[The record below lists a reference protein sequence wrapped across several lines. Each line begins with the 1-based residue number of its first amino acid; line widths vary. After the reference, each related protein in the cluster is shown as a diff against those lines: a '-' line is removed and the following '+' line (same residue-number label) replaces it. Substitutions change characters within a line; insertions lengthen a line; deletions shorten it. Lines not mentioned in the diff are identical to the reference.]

1 MNDTLFPY
9 LIVFAIAFVAPLVLT
24 IFSIKFPPEWVKD
37 SIVEPKW
44 VKLNLFG
51 LVSASLMMIIVGFIY
66 SGFITQY
73 SFMAVLSIG
82 VLVYTLTQTAVTDF
96 TFRLADRRLLRL
108 ANLFSASA
116 GIWFLAS
123 YTNKTMLLTYV
134 LLFLFFSMMLFIP
147 NLGQS
152 DARALQLVVL
162 SAMPVIGLQS
172 FQIGFLIAAIT
183 IILYG
188 ITKSLKENG
197 NLSGLFTKLSLP
209 LVPFIIAPFAFMV
222 LIHPLVQS

>member
-1 MNDTLFPY
+1 MNDTLISY
-9 LIVFAIAFVAPLVLT
+9 LVVFVIAFVAPLVLT

-66 SGFITQY
+66 SGFIPQY

-82 VLVYTLTQTAVTDF
+82 VLFYTLVQTAVTDF

-108 ANLFSASA
+108 ANLISASA

-123 YTNKTMLLTYV
+123 YTNKIMLLTYV

-147 NLGQS
+147 KLGQS

-172 FQIGFLIAAIT
+172 FQIGFLVAAIT

-209 LVPFIIAPFAFMV
+209 LVPFIIAPFAVMV
-222 LIHPLVQS
+222 LIHPLIQG